1 MELRMSDDPLSR
13 LPSFSRVS
21 IQAILVKEG
30 EDPSAALAEA
40 GLVNPVAIPVLLG
53 DEPHLSGGILG
64 DGITPNLTA
73 FLESAY
79 PDDRD
84 ASPHSQPAKAAARA
98 KATLPAGPVTSA
110 LPPAFGSRPF
120 APVGNLSN
128 TGQRLEPRSGI
139 YGDRTSHFPPTPSS
153 FVQGATL
160 KGRRRHTS
168 SGMDRSNGVGRNELT
183 TWGNP
188 TAAGQG
194 VTDEGV
200 VAQPAN
206 SRSGPGS
213 EFSDR

>member
-21 IQAILVKEG
+21 IQAVLVKEG

-84 ASPHSQPAKAAARA
+84 ASPHSQPAKAACSSQGDTAGRTGHFRAAARVRFA
-98 KATLPAGPVTSA
+98 AVRAGWQPEQHGSA
-110 LPPAFGSRPF
+110 SGTPIRNLRRSHQPLSADPQFVRAGGSHGNSQRE
-120 APVGNLSN
+120 AP
-128 TGQRLEPRSGI
+128 
-139 YGDRTSHFPPTPSS
+139 SHFQRNGSI
-153 FVQGATL
+153 QW
-160 KGRRRHTS
+160 RR
-168 SGMDRSNGVGRNELT
+168 
-183 TWGNP
+183 P
-188 TAAGQG
+188 Q
-194 VTDEGV
+194 
-200 VAQPAN
+200 
-206 SRSGPGS
+206 
-213 EFSDR
+213 